1 MKSITKLMVVA
12 MLLAAALVVAPAA
25 AARTITENGSTVY
38 IGEENVNLTAIFDHP
53 AGGGEGV
60 LVYYSSTTGSG
71 DDRSGTIEKTIS
83 VANTSDFELTATDFG
98 SLTGQWYAFA
108 EGDKDL
114 TALATADGN
123 ILVQKPSVKLNVK
136 LWDKEKGKVS
146 ADSVD
151 GKTVTRKSDIA
162 FEIEHNLGGVD
173 PAFQIDIEVTT
184 PSGGKLTTFGE
195 ELKGIDLTGQ
205 KVPKGPISL
214 EGREAGTYTAVAK
227 WPSSSDFYDKGYD
240 SNTVTF
246 EILTKKL
253 AISSNKDSVVRGNNF
268 VVTITGESKT

>member
-12 MLLAAALVVAPAA
+12 MLLAAALVVAPVAA
-25 AARTITENGSTVY
+25 GRTIENNGSTVF
-38 IGEENVNLTAIFDHP
+38 IGEENVNLAKVFQHTET
-53 AGGGEGV
+53 GKKGT

-184 PSGGKLTTFGE
+184 PSGGKLTTFDKN
-195 ELKGIDLTGQ
+195 LKDINLTGQ
-205 KVPKGPISL
+205 KVARGPISL
-214 EGREAGTYTAVAK
+214 EGRDAGTYT
-227 WPSSSDFYDKGYD
+227 
-240 SNTVTF
+240 
-246 EILTKKL
+246 
-253 AISSNKDSVVRGNNF
+253 
-268 VVTITGESKT
+268 